1 MMRPEIV
8 HAIFAA
14 GYLMLAAAHVLY
26 ICYVK

>member
-1 MMRPEIV
+1 MRLELV

-14 GYLMLAAAHVLY
+14 GYLTLAAAHVVY